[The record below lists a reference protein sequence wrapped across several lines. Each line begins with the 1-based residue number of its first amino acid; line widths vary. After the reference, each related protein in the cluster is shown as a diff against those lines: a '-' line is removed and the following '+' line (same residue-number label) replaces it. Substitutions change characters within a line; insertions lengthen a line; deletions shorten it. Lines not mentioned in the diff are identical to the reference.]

1 MELDTEPEYE
11 LALTDKCLLF
21 AIAPMHIFGT
31 LIYISSPFQ
40 KPHTT
45 KSTFYETTNSKRLNK
60 KLQGNQILI
69 SGTVLNLIN
78 S

>member
-11 LALTDKCLLF
+11 LAVTDKCLLF

-45 KSTFYETTNSKRLNK
+45 TFTFYETTNSKRLKEKVAK
-60 KLQGNQILI
+60 K
-69 SGTVLNLIN
+69 SN
-78 S
+78 SDLRNSFKPD